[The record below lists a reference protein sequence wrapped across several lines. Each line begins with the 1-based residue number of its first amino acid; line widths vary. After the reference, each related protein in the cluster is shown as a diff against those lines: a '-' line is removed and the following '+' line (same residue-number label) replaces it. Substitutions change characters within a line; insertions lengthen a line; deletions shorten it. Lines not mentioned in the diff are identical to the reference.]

1 MTDNNETMNR
11 FRVHIIFE
19 NGVHTRDGM
28 EFETMQEAQY
38 FCENNIKYKEETVF
52 QIWKLGEDASADR
65 LDCIGKL
72 CFDWQ
77 YQ

>member
-1 MTDNNETMNR
+1 MTDNNEKMNR

-19 NGVHTRDGM
+19 NGVKTRGGI
-28 EFETMQEAQY
+28 EFETVQEAQY
-38 FCENNIKYKEETVF
+38 FCENNIKYREETMF
-52 QIWKLGEDASADR
+52 QIWELGEDTSADR

-72 CFDWQ
+72 FLDWQ